1 MSDRLNRLTKS
12 QHSADE
18 PSGKTAFFPEIPLPY
33 GIPTGMVAISDM
45 ANIFGVTHRTLHFY
59 EEKGLLKADRIG
71 IMRVYSHLQVKRMA
85 AINICRE
92 IGMPIAVIQELMG
105 SLATAKSQ
113 EEANSLFVD
122 ALQIRRRELLASEST
137 IRRQMQQLNNLLEDN
152 EKAAEEREKAS
163 APYLT
168 EIELKCISLMAE
180 GYATTRLSRVLSIDF
195 DEIVSIEKNI
205 IRKFGANNRFQ
216 AVAKAVLLGMIKD

>member
-1 MSDRLNRLTKS
+1 MSDRLNRLTNTPFS
-12 QHSADE
+12 EDDT
-18 PSGKTAFFPEIPLPY
+18 SGKTSFFPEFPLPY
-33 GIPTGMVAISDM
+33 GIPTGMVAISEM

-59 EEKGLLKADRIG
+59 EEKGLITADRIG
-71 IMRVYSHLQVKRMA
+71 IMRVYSQLQVKRMA

-92 IGMPIAVIQELMG
+92 IGMPIAVLQELMN
-105 SLATAKSQ
+105 SLSAARSQ
-113 EEANSLFVD
+113 EDANSLFVD
-122 ALQIRRRELLASEST
+122 ALQVRRRELLANEST

-152 EKAAEEREKAS
+152 EKAAEERERAS

-168 EIELKCISLMAE
+168 DIELKCISLMAE
-180 GYATTRLSRVLSIDF
+180 GYATTRLSRVLKIDF

>member
-1 MSDRLNRLTKS
+1 M
-12 QHSADE
+12 
-18 PSGKTAFFPEIPLPY
+18 I
-33 GIPTGMVAISDM
+33 AISEM

-59 EEKGLLKADRIG
+59 EEKGLIKADRIG
-71 IMRVYSHLQVKRMA
+71 IMRVYSQLQVKRMA

-92 IGMPIAVIQELMG
+92 IGMPIAVIQELMT
-105 SLATAKSQ
+105 SLSGAQSQ
-113 EEANSLFVD
+113 EEANELFVD
-122 ALQIRRRELLASEST
+122 ALQVRQRELLANEST
-137 IRRQMQQLNNLLEDN
+137 IRRQMQQLNNLLDDN
-152 EKAAEEREKAS
+152 DKAAEERERAS

-168 EIELKCISLMAE
+168 DIELKCISLMAE
-180 GYATTRLSRVLSIDF
+180 GYATTRLSRVLRIDF